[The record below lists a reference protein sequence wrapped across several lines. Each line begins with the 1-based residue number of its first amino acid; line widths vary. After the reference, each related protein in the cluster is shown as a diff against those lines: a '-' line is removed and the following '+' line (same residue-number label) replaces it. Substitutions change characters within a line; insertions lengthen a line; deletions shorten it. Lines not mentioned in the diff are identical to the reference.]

1 MAAVTVPNAGKY
13 SVEVDVGYLVD
24 SFTLDDPM
32 RGLLNSP
39 DYVLDG
45 STSFADVTEG
55 VLNLNVRR
63 GRQDPADQF
72 AVGTMSFT
80 LNDTFA
86 NGLFNPFDND
96 PSNPYYDQALGIPGL
111 APGRQVRLIRYDD
124 TDTPENLFAG
134 FVVNYDYQFQL
145 GGLDTVNVYCADN
158 MYRLA
163 STTISAHNPTQELTG
178 ARINAILDRA
188 EVDYPSGSARDIAT
202 GTVTLGGGSGGGNP
216 FEITQGTNV
225 KAYFDQITNSAERGR
240 IFVDREGVLVS
251 QDRIGATLANPV
263 AVFSDTGTGV
273 PYNDLAI
280 DFKAED
286 IANRVEVT
294 RLGGATQV
302 AQDIGSQ
309 TQYLIRTL
317 SITGSLLSNNTQA
330 ADLATYLLFPQ
341 PEPRFTAVQSW
352 FGSLTTTDR
361 DTLATIDIGDPITI
375 EKTIQVG
382 NAPALRTE
390 ILAVEGIEHRVQ
402 FDTGHTTR
410 IYTSPVTIVYEL
422 LLDDPVYGVLD
433 SNNVL
438 G

>member
-1 MAAVTVPNAGKY
+1 MAAVTILNAGTY
-13 SVEVDVGYLVD
+13 SVEIDVGFLID
-24 SFTLDDPM
+24 GFTLDDPVK
-32 RGLLNSP
+32 GLLDSP

-72 AVGTMSFT
+72 AVGSMSFT
-80 LNDTFA
+80 LNDTYA
-86 NGLFNPFDND
+86 DGLFNPFDND

-111 APGRQVRLIRYDD
+111 APGRQVRLIRYDN
-124 TDTPENLFAG
+124 TSTPETLFAG
-134 FVVNYDYQFQL
+134 FVVNYDYHFAL

-178 ARINAILDRA
+178 ARVTAILDRA
-188 EVDYPSGSARDIAT
+188 EVDYPTGAARNIAT

-216 FEITQGTNV
+216 FAIEQGTNV
-225 KAYFDQITNSAERGR
+225 KAYFDQITDTAERGR

-251 QDRIGATLANPV
+251 QNRIGITLASPV
-263 AVFSDTGTGV
+263 ATFSDTGTGV
-273 PYNDLAI
+273 KYNDLAI

-286 IANRVEVT
+286 IVNRAEVT

-302 AQDIGSQ
+302 AQDVASQ

-317 SITGSLLSNNTQA
+317 SITNSLLSNNTQA
-330 ADLATYLLFPQ
+330 ADLADYLLFPQ

-352 FGSLTTTDR
+352 FGSLTTTHR
-361 DTLATIDIGDPITI
+361 DTLATIDIGDIIAI

-382 NAPALRTE
+382 NTPTLRTE
-390 ILAVEGIEHRVQ
+390 ALAVEGVEHRIT
-402 FDTGHTTR
+402 FDQGHTTKF
-410 IYTSPVTIVYEL
+410 YTSPTVIAYEL
-422 LLDDPVYGVLD
+422 LLDDLVFGRLD
-433 SNNVL
+433 ENNVL

>member
-1 MAAVTVPNAGKY
+1 MAAVTIPNAGTY
-13 SVEVDVGYLVD
+13 TVEVDVGFLID
-24 SFTLDDPM
+24 GFTLDDPVK
-32 RGLLNSP
+32 GLLDDP

-45 STSFADVTEG
+45 STSFADVTDG
-55 VLNLNVRR
+55 VLNLSVRR

-72 AVGTMSFT
+72 AVGSMSFT

-86 NGLFNPFDND
+86 DGLFNPFDND

-111 APGRQVRLIRYDD
+111 APGRQVRLTRFDD
-124 TDTPENLFAG
+124 SSAPESLFAG
-134 FVVNYDYQFQL
+134 FVVNYDYQFAL

-163 STTISAHNPTQELTG
+163 STTISAHNPDQELTG
-178 ARINAILDRA
+178 ARVTAILDRA
-188 EVDYPSGSARDIAT
+188 EVDYPTGAARDIAA
-202 GTVTLGGGSGGGNP
+202 GTATLGGGSGGGNP
-216 FEITQGTNV
+216 FEIQQGTNV
-225 KAYFDQITNSAERGR
+225 KAYFDQITDTAERGR

-251 QDRIGATLANPV
+251 QDRIGTTLASPV

-273 PYNDLAI
+273 KYNDLAI

-294 RLGGATQV
+294 RLGGATQT
-302 AQDIGSQ
+302 AQDLASQ

-317 SITGSLLSNNTQA
+317 SITNSLLSNNTQA
-330 ADLATYLLFPQ
+330 ADLADYLLAPQ

-352 FGSLTTTDR
+352 FGSLSATDR
-361 DTLATIDIGDPITI
+361 DTVAIIDIGDVITV

-382 NAPALRTE
+382 NAPALRGET
-390 ILAVEGIEHRVQ
+390 LSVEGIEHRIT
-402 FDTGHTTR
+402 FDAGHVTR
-410 IYTSPVTIVYEL
+410 IFTSPVSILTL
-422 LLDDPVYGVLD
+422 LILDDPNDGILD
-433 SNNVL
+433 LNAL